1 MIYVYFSYKGDE
13 DALALSVAQLR
24 RVDAEAMVFVAND
37 KEARARVPEGC
48 REVIT
53 AYDRGGTGKG
63 LAAVRGELEVFRYLM
78 EVAQV
83 DEVVKVDCDVWVRDV
98 KPVVEVAGDFV
109 GVEGARALTPMGCF
123 YKISRL
129 AVCFCL
135 EYMERRTRWQAGA
148 YAEAITL
155 WHLLALSRLPLVLV
169 EAGSGVLSGFGLADG
184 GHGMAPAVLN
194 AALVHCGE
202 PVRVGGELV
211 RAGRELTL
219 TRMAL
224 LASVDKGAEVV

>member
-1 MIYVYFSYKGDE
+1 MVYVYFSFKGDE

-24 RVDAEAMVFVAND
+24 RVDAGAQVFIAND
-37 KEARARVPEGC
+37 KDARARVPEGC
-48 REVIT
+48 REVLT
-53 AYDRGGTGKG
+53 AYDRGETGKG
-63 LAAVRGELEVFRYLM
+63 LAAVRGELEVFRYVM
-78 EVAQV
+78 EITGEDA
-83 DEVVKVDCDVWVRDV
+83 VVKIDSDVWCRAV
-98 KPVVEVAGDFV
+98 KPVVEAKGDFV

-123 YKISRL
+123 YKISRC

-135 EYMERRTRWQAGA
+135 EYMEKRVRWQAGA
-148 YAEAITL
+148 YAEALTL

-184 GHGMAPAVLN
+184 GRGMAPAVLN

-219 TRMAL
+219 TRMAW
-224 LASVDKGAEVV
+224 LACVDRVAAVV

>member
-1 MIYVYFSYKGDE
+1 MVYVYFSFKGDE

-24 RVDAEAMVFVAND
+24 RVDAGAQVFVAND
-37 KEARARVPEGC
+37 RGARARLPQGC
-48 REVIT
+48 REVLT

-63 LAAVRGELEVFRYLM
+63 LAAVRGELEVFRYVL
-78 EVAQV
+78 EVAEA
-83 DEVVKVDCDVWVRDV
+83 DELVKVDSDVWVRDV
-98 KPVVEVAGDFV
+98 APVVGVPGDFV

-135 EYMERRTRWQAGA
+135 EYMERRTRWQAGT
-148 YAEAITL
+148 YAEALTL
-155 WHLLALSRLPLVLV
+155 WHLLALSRLQLVLV
-169 EAGSGVLSGFGLADG
+169 EAGGDVLSGFGLADG

-202 PVRVGGELV
+202 PMRVGGELV

-219 TRMAL
+219 TRMAW
-224 LASVDKGAEVV
+224 LACVDRGAAVV